1 MGAPLRPL
9 GVLLGW
15 ILLQLPTVAGWGP
28 ILPTLDNRGT
38 RRRHSLFAYVPHL
51 PRVQFTDDED
61 VVVEQAE
68 EEVDEDSAYRILA
81 GNIATCLMASD
92 LKRDDG
98 TDGAATGWTAWI
110 DEPSAYRLQSCLN
123 LIRMPTE
130 DDVSV
135 AWTRWFKAT
144 PEPFVMDLS
153 EEIRSL
159 LNATMAEELL
169 ERIGTNSNEFLGRI
183 SLRLIVLPSGSLL
196 DTPLRAPTGAMVYGK
211 LLYGGAT
218 RYRLVG
224 SAKRRAGERLQICSP
239 GEASPGW
246 LQYGGSPR
254 NYAAVDMGPCLIMEI
269 ELLPKGPDLA
279 MMGRADPLAQALRSG
294 VMSASGSKMPALH
307 DLLDFAPDV
316 KDEEDEAQLVDSR
329 TSLDVCDLEEY
340 FCTSTGGL
348 RRQIDEIVRRVLD
361 GRVVQPVRDVLLP
374 NSTSTEIDR
383 IRREEMKGL
392 LELGLRPPKGLLL
405 YGPPGCGKTQ
415 LAREISTI
423 LDARPPKIV
432 AAPELLDRWVGG
444 SEKLIRLLFEDA
456 EVELKMCNG
465 DPTLSALHVVVI
477 GRFCQMTETRV
488 DLVTHTAFVVL
499 SYLPL
504 DATGR

>member
-28 ILPTLDNRGT
+28 ILQTFDNRGT

-51 PRVQFTDDED
+51 PRVRLTDDED

-153 EEIRSL
+153 GEIRSL

-279 MMGRADPLAQALRSG
+279 MMGCADPLAQALRSG

-329 TSLDVCDLEEY
+329 TCLDACDLEEY

-361 GRVVQPVRDVLLP
+361 GRVVQPVRDVLLS

-415 LAREISTI
+415 LAREISII

-488 DLVTHTAFVVL
+488 AAFHAI
-499 SYLPL
+499 S
-504 DATGR
+504 